1 MSIPALLSIQVGTP
15 RTFDTPPRYA
25 KRSAPWTS
33 AFVKQTVDGPITL
46 DIGNLAGDRQADLDV
61 HGGRDKAVNVYPS
74 EHYVQWIAEGAI
86 PEFVAGSFG
95 ENFSV
100 RGLLESELCIG
111 DRFRVGSAT
120 VEISQPRQPCWKL
133 AHFLQRA
140 DMVKRVI
147 ASGRTGWYF
156 RVLETG
162 TVRAGDPIA
171 LLERPFPRWTLAE
184 ANRLMHFEPNDTP
197 AVVELANCP
206 ALSHSWVDSFNR
218 RLAASR

>member
-1 MSIPALLSIQVGTP
+1 MQTAALLSIQVGEP
-15 RTFDTPPRYA
+15 RVYDQPPRFA
-25 KRSAPWTS
+25 KRPAPWSS
-33 AFVKQTVDGPITL
+33 AFVKHAVDGPVTL
-46 DIGNLAGDRQADLDV
+46 EPGNLADDRQADLKA

-74 EHYVQWIAEGAI
+74 EHYVQWIAEGVL
-86 PEFVAGSFG
+86 PEFVAGGFG
-95 ENFSV
+95 ENFTV

-120 VEISQPRQPCWKL
+120 VEVSQPRQPCWKL

-156 RVLETG
+156 RVLDSG
-162 TVRAGDPIA
+162 LVRAGDPME

-184 ANRLMHFEPNDTP
+184 ANRLMHFEPNDT
-197 AVVELANCP
+197 AVVAELANCP